1 MAYHPDTPTPLAAV
15 GARFAG
21 TASTTGCSMRPVTDP
36 NCIRRR
42 SHPCSSLTASHT
54 SSKTRAQ
61 HHTQQRTHQSG
72 PHRTYNY
79 GERVGW
85 RWPL

>member
-21 TASTTGCSMRPVTDP
+21 TASTAGCSMRPVTDP

-54 SSKTRAQ
+54 SSKPVPSTIPSSAPINQ
-61 HHTQQRTHQSG
+61 DRTALTTTVSELAG
-72 PHRTYNY
+72 
-79 GERVGW
+79 VGC
-85 RWPL
+85 L